1 MKKIII
7 KGAREHNLK
16 NIDLELP
23 RDKFIVISG
32 LSGSGKSSLAFD
44 TIFAEGQRRYVESL
58 SAYARQFLG
67 RMDKPDVDYLE
78 GLSPA
83 ISIEQK
89 TTSKNPRST
98 VGTITEIYDY
108 LRLLFARIG
117 KPICPNDGTEIKE
130 QSVDQILD
138 AVLSL
143 PEGQKLMI
151 LSPLVRGK
159 KGEHRKYLEDARKSG
174 FLRVRIDGKVLSL
187 DDDIKLEKNQKHDI
201 YLVVDRIKIGPE
213 NHKRLAE
220 SVETALEIS
229 DGKMIVL
236 VLGDTGEEEMFFS
249 ERNSC
254 PECGFSLPEL
264 QPRLFSFNTPYGACP
279 SCDGLGMTLDF
290 DRKLIMP
297 DPSLSFN
304 KRGLAPYNPAA
315 AWHRSWFEALA
326 KALDFSLD
334 TPLGELDNAIIDA
347 MFDGTDEAIEVTYIN
362 KQGTGKYEY
371 SSRYKG
377 IIADLKRRYRESSSS
392 GVRAW
397 FEGYMTRRQC
407 PDCGGRRLN
416 RESLSVFVGGMDI
429 HQVTLMPVHQSRVF
443 FDSLTLNETEQHIA
457 QQILKEIRE
466 RLQFLESVGLGY
478 LTLER
483 EAATLSGGEAQRIR
497 LATQIGSSLVG
508 VLYILDEPTIGLH
521 QRDNQ
526 KLIDTLTHL
535 RDLGNTLIV
544 VEHDEQTIR
553 TADFIVDMGPGAG
566 VHGGRVVAMG
576 SLDDIL
582 NNPIS
587 PTGRFLSGTDI
598 IEIPS
603 ERRKGSGKKIIV
615 EGAREH
621 NLKNISVKIP
631 LGCFVSITGVS
642 GSGKSTLLRD
652 ILFPVL
658 SNTVGRTHLPTGEY
672 DSISGIDY
680 IDKVISINQSPIG
693 RTPRSNPATYIG
705 LFTPVRELFAGLPES
720 KARGYKPGRFSFNV
734 KGGRCEACEGAGT
747 KKIEM
752 HFLPDVYVTCDVCRG
767 RRFNRETLEVRY
779 KGKNIHEVLAMTAE
793 EALEFFA
800 AIPSIFNRLSTLNS
814 VGLGYVKLGQSALTL
829 SGGEAQRVK
838 LSLELSKR
846 STGNT
851 FYIID
856 EPTTGLHF
864 LDVKKLLTVLQ
875 TLVDRGN
882 TICMIEHNLDVVKQA
897 DYIIDLGPEGG
908 DRGGEVVAFGTPEEV
923 AAVASS
929 HTGTYLKDIL

>member
-1 MKKIII
+1 
-7 KGAREHNLK
+7 
-16 NIDLELP
+16 
-23 RDKFIVISG
+23 
-32 LSGSGKSSLAFD
+32 
-44 TIFAEGQRRYVESL
+44 
-58 SAYARQFLG
+58 
-67 RMDKPDVDYLE
+67 
-78 GLSPA
+78 
-83 ISIEQK
+83 
-89 TTSKNPRST
+89 
-98 VGTITEIYDY
+98 
-108 LRLLFARIG
+108 
-117 KPICPNDGTEIKE
+117 
-130 QSVDQILD
+130 
-138 AVLSL
+138 
-143 PEGQKLMI
+143 
-151 LSPLVRGK
+151 
-159 KGEHRKYLEDARKSG
+159 
-174 FLRVRIDGKVLSL
+174 
-187 DDDIKLEKNQKHDI
+187 
-201 YLVVDRIKIGPE
+201 
-213 NHKRLAE
+213 
-220 SVETALEIS
+220 
-229 DGKMIVL
+229 
-236 VLGDTGEEEMFFS
+236 
-249 ERNSC
+249 
-254 PECGFSLPEL
+254 
-264 QPRLFSFNTPYGACP
+264 
-279 SCDGLGMTLDF
+279 
-290 DRKLIMP
+290 
-297 DPSLSFN
+297 
-304 KRGLAPYNPAA
+304 
-315 AWHRSWFEALA
+315 
-326 KALDFSLD
+326 
-334 TPLGELDNAIIDA
+334 
-347 MFDGTDEAIEVTYIN
+347 
-362 KQGTGKYEY
+362 
-371 SSRYKG
+371 
-377 IIADLKRRYRESSSS
+377 
-392 GVRAW
+392 
-397 FEGYMTRRQC
+397 
-407 PDCGGRRLN
+407 
-416 RESLSVFVGGMDI
+416 
-429 HQVTLMPVHQSRVF
+429 
-443 FDSLTLNETEQHIA
+443 NETEQHIA